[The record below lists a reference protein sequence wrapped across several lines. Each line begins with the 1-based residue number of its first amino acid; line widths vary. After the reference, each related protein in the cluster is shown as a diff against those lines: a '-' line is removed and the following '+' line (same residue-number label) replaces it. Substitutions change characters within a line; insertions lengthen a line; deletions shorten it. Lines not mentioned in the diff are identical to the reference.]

1 MLKLIVQH
9 SPKLLSFLCALQLR
23 LTKPQWQHVMR
34 IADALIVSE
43 TRHKTIAS
51 LYRVIVEAPD
61 PSNGADSL
69 RLSPWTADDL
79 RAPLRHFIVTDLVA
93 YAHETDEWTLYVSLD
108 DSLGAKDKGTRH
120 LEAVEYHHDHTKSQ
134 GKKKPF
140 YTNGA
145 VHVEVRLELGVRSYA
160 YDWRLYL
167 REKTVRRLNKQRV
180 PEQRLRFR
188 KKTALAQEMLTE
200 LQQLLPP
207 GFQVYVLFDSWY
219 AANRLLKFCR
229 RQHWHVVCAIKSNR
243 KLDDQKLSQWPQA
256 LQHQRYQRV
265 QLTAT
270 DQRSRTYL
278 VRTLQGKLTKLPFA
292 VCVLISKRHPRDK
305 HPKYFLCTDLTL
317 SAQQILP
324 IYQKRWP
331 IEVDNF
337 YVKQQLGLADFRVQS
352 YEATEKWFAV
362 VFLALA
368 FLQWRLNHAPSKA
381 RLRSA
386 GRCRASTSLRTRAH
400 LAGDGLSGGG
410 ETDRLSPR
418 LTTFSVPTNVR
429 EAKNARVQD
438 HTSHGRCRSPA
449 HQRIRLHQLDASPQ
463 VRRRGTLL

>member
-1 MLKLIVQH
+1 LLKLIVQH
-9 SPKLLSFLCALQLR
+9 SPPLLSFLCALQLR
-23 LTKPQWQHVMR
+23 LSKPQRQHVLR
-34 IADALIVSE
+34 LADALMVSE

-69 RLSPWTADDL
+69 RISPWTADNL

-93 YAHETDEWTLYVSLD
+93 YAHEADARPLSVSLD

-120 LEAVEYHHDHTKSQ
+120 LEAVEYHRDHTKSQ
-134 GKKKPF
+134 GKKHPA

-145 VHVEVRLELGVRSYA
+145 VHVEVRLELGARSSA

-180 PEQRLRFR
+180 PEQRLHFR
-188 KKTALAQEMLTE
+188 KKTTLAQEMLTE

-207 GFQVYVLFDSWY
+207 DLQVSVLFDSWY
-219 AANRLLKFCR
+219 ASNRLLKFCR

-243 KLDDQKLSQWPQA
+243 KLDDQKLAQWPHT
-256 LQHQRYQRV
+256 LQHQRSQRV
-265 QLTAT
+265 PLTAT
-270 DQRSRTYL
+270 DQRPRTYL
-278 VRTLQGKLTKLPFA
+278 GRALQGKLTKLPFP
-292 VCVLISKRHPRDK
+292 VCVLISKRHHRDK

-337 YVKQQLGLADFRVQS
+337 
-352 YEATEKWFAV
+352 
-362 VFLALA
+362 
-368 FLQWRLNHAPSKA
+368 
-381 RLRSA
+381 
-386 GRCRASTSLRTRAH
+386 
-400 LAGDGLSGGG
+400 
-410 ETDRLSPR
+410 
-418 LTTFSVPTNVR
+418 
-429 EAKNARVQD
+429 
-438 HTSHGRCRSPA
+438 
-449 HQRIRLHQLDASPQ
+449 
-463 VRRRGTLL
+463 

>member
-9 SPKLLSFLCALQLR
+9 SPQLLAFLCGLHLR
-23 LTKPQWQHVMR
+23 LSKPQWQHVLR
-34 IADALIVSE
+34 LADALIVSE
-43 TRHKTIAS
+43 ARHKTIAG
-51 LYRVIVEAPD
+51 LYRLLVDAPD
-61 PSNGADSL
+61 PSNGADTL
-69 RLSPWTADDL
+69 RLSPWTAEDL
-79 RAPLRHFIVTDLVA
+79 RAPLRDFIVRDLVD
-93 YAHETDEWTLYVSLD
+93 YAQQSDHWTLYVSLD
-108 DSLGAKDKGTRH
+108 DSLDEKDKGTRH

-145 VHVEVRLELGVRSYA
+145 VHVEVRLELGARSYA

-167 REKTVRRLNKQRV
+167 REKTVRRLNRQRT

-188 KKTALAQEMLTE
+188 KKTMLAQEMLAE
-200 LQQLLPP
+200 FQQLLPA

-229 RQHWHVVCAIKSNR
+229 RQGWHVVCAIKSNR

-278 VRTLQGKLTKLPFA
+278 VRTLQGKLTKLPFE

-305 HPKYFLCTDLTL
+305 HPKYFLCTDLSL

-352 YEATEKWFAV
+352 YEATEKWFAI
-362 VFLALA
+362 VFLALV
-368 FLQWRLNHAPSKA
+368 FLQWRLNHASSKE
-381 RLRSA
+381 RLRS
-386 GRCRASTSLRTRAH
+386 
-400 LAGDGLSGGG
+400 LAD
-410 ETDRLSPR
+410 
-418 LTTFSVPTNVR
+418 VVR
-429 EAKNARVQD
+429 QHRYEHAR
-438 HTSHGRCRSPA
+438 
-449 HQRIRLHQLDASPQ
+449 
-463 VRRRGTLL
+463 TLLETACQEAAKLTDYLPALQRFLCQPT

>member
-9 SPKLLSFLCALQLR
+9 SPHLLSFLCTLQLR
-23 LTKPQWQHVMR
+23 LTKPQRQHVLR
-34 IADALIVSE
+34 LADALIVSE

-51 LYRVIVEAPD
+51 LYRVIVEAPA

-69 RLSPWTADDL
+69 RISPWTADDL

-93 YAHETDEWTLYVSLD
+93 YARAADERTLYVSLD

-134 GKKKPF
+134 GKKHPA

-145 VHVEVRLELGVRSYA
+145 VHVEVRLELGARSYA

-167 REKTVRRLNKQRV
+167 REKTVRRLNKQRA
-180 PEQRLRFR
+180 PEQRLHFR
-188 KKTALAQEMLTE
+188 KKTTLAQEMLTE

-207 GFQVYVLFDSWY
+207 DLQVYVLFDSWY
-219 AANRLLKFCR
+219 ASNRLLTFCR
-229 RQHWHVVCAIKSNR
+229 RQGWHVVCAIKSNR
-243 KLDDQKLSQWPQA
+243 TLDDQKLSQWPQA

-265 QLTAT
+265 QLPAT
-270 DQRSRTYL
+270 DQRPRTYL

-292 VCVLISKRHPRDK
+292 VCVLISKRHHRDK
-305 HPKYFLCTDLTL
+305 HPKYFLCTDLSL

-337 YVKQQLGLADFRVQS
+337 YVKQHLGLADFRVQS

-368 FLQWRLNHAPSKA
+368 FLQWRVNHAPA
-381 RLRSA
+381 TERLRSVA
-386 GRCRASTSLRTRAH
+386 DVVRQHRSEHART
-400 LAGDGLSGGG
+400 LL
-410 ETDRLSPR
+410 ETAC
-418 LTTFSVPTNVR
+418 R
-429 EAKNARVQD
+429 EAAKLTDYLPVFKRFLCQP
-438 HTSHGRCRSPA
+438 T
-449 HQRIRLHQLDASPQ
+449 
-463 VRRRGTLL
+463 